1 MVYNRHQHCFYILYI
16 SGNLYISV
24 FVFFTEEER
33 RVRGNDREYNEKFQY
48 AVSRTCNLCIINI
61 NHFKCKVFFSL
72 SFTSSHHLFHCPQS
86 NCIMT
91 SKYNTITFL
100 PVNLF
105 EQFQEVA
112 NTYFLFLL
120 ILQVYTHI
128 NSYLNAY
135 YKCREK
141 SNLFCKG
148 QFMAV
153 TMAVFL
159 HS

>member
-1 MVYNRHQHCFYILYI
+1 MVYHWHKHYFCIVYI
-16 SGNLYISV
+16 SGYFYISV

-33 RVRGNDREYNEKFQY
+33 IVRANDREYNEKFQY
-48 AVSRTCNLCIINI
+48 AVSCTYNLCVINI
-61 NHFKCKVFFSL
+61 NNFKCTVFFCL

-91 SKYNTITFL
+91 SKYNIITFL

-120 ILQVYTHI
+120 ILQVYTP
-128 NSYLNAY
+128 Y
-135 YKCREK
+135 E
-141 SNLFCKG
+141 
-148 QFMAV
+148 
-153 TMAVFL
+153 FL
-159 HS
+159 V